1 MAKRKG
7 QIERR
12 TKAQL
17 VEELNATK
25 TRLLNERVKLARFKI
40 LVSEISIKRYQQKE
54 YAEII
59 NSVYE
64 SIKEETA
71 W

>member
-1 MAKRKG
+1 MVKRKG

-12 TKAQL
+12 TKAEL
-17 VEELNATK
+17 LEELNATK

>member
-1 MAKRKG
+1 MVKRKG
-7 QIERR
+7 QIERL
-12 TKAQL
+12 TKAEL
-17 VEELNATK
+17 LEELNATK